1 MKKFVAILALA
12 VFTAGSAHAADL
24 GGKLL
29 KVGSDTTSP
38 PMESIDPA
46 SGQIVGFD
54 IDVVNAICAK
64 INCQAEFVTTGWDGI
79 FAALDQGNFDLVASG
94 VSITDERKKA
104 MDFSEPYIINSQ
116 AVLTR
121 AEDQAVTLDQFK
133 AEGKKLSAQANTTD
147 AQVAENVVG
156 KENVAAYDSFS
167 AAIIALK
174 NKDVDG
180 VVINGANAAAYE
192 REFAGE
198 LVVAIKGLESDPL
211 GPRLPQGRRK
221 RRHLQRRPEGDPGRW
236 HARPRSSQNTGAS
249 SKVSCR
255 RRGAGASGDPF

>member
-1 MKKFVAILALA
+1 VKTLVIALA
-12 VFTAGSAHAADL
+12 MAALVSGGASAADL

-38 PMESIDPA
+38 PMESVDPA
-46 SGQIVGFD
+46 TGQIVGFD

-94 VSITDERKKA
+94 VSITEERKKA
-104 MDFSEPYIINSQ
+104 MDFSDPYIVNSQ
-116 AVLTR
+116 AVLMR
-121 AEDQAVTLDQFK
+121 VEDQGVSLEDFK
-133 AEGKKLSAQANTTD
+133 SKGKKLSAQANTTD
-147 AQVAENVVG
+147 AQVAEGVVG
-156 KENVAAYDSFS
+156 KENVVAYDSFS

-192 REFAGE
+192 REFVGE
-198 LVVAIKGLESDPL
+198 LVVAIRDLESDPL
-211 GPRLPQGRRK
+211 GLVFRK
-221 RRHLQRRPEGDPGRW
+221 GDANVAAFNEGLKMIRDDGTLDQLVNKYW
-236 HARPRSSQNTGAS
+236 SV
-249 SKVSCR
+249 K
-255 RRGAGASGDPF
+255 

>member
-1 MKKFVAILALA
+1 MKKLMIALA
-12 VFTAGSAHAADL
+12 VAVLASGGASAADL

-38 PMESIDPA
+38 PMESVDPA
-46 SGQIVGFD
+46 TGQIVGFD

-94 VSITDERKKA
+94 VSITEERKKA
-104 MDFSEPYIINSQ
+104 MDFSDPYIVNSQ
-116 AVLTR
+116 AVLMR
-121 AEDQAVTLDQFK
+121 VEDQGVSLEDFK
-133 AEGKKLSAQANTTD
+133 SKGKKLSAQANTTD
-147 AQVAENVVG
+147 AQVAEGVVG
-156 KENVAAYDSFS
+156 KENVVAYDSFS

-192 REFAGE
+192 REFVGE
-198 LVVAIKGLESDPL
+198 LVVAIRDLESDPL
-211 GPRLPQGRRK
+211 GLVFRK
-221 RRHLQRRPEGDPGRW
+221 GDANVAAFNEGLKMIRDDGTLDQLVNKCW
-236 HARPRSSQNTGAS
+236 GV
-249 SKVSCR
+249 K
-255 RRGAGASGDPF
+255 

>member
-1 MKKFVAILALA
+1 MKKYMIALA
-12 VFTAGSAHAADL
+12 MAALASGVSHAADL

-38 PMESIDPA
+38 PMESVDPA

-54 IDVVNAICAK
+54 VDVVNAICAK

-79 FAALDQGNFDLVASG
+79 FAALDQGSFDLVASG

-104 MDFSEPYIINSQ
+104 MDFSNPYIVNSQ
-116 AVLTR
+116 AVLMR
-121 AEDQAVTLDQFK
+121 VADQGISLDDFK
-133 AEGKKLSAQANTTD
+133 AKGKKLSAQANTTD
-147 AQVAENVVG
+147 AQVAEGIVG
-156 KENVAAYDSFS
+156 KENVIAYDSFS
-167 AAIIALK
+167 ASVIALK

-198 LVVAIKGLESDPL
+198 LVVAIKNLQSDPL
-211 GPRLPQGRRK
+211 GLVFRK
-221 RRHLQRRPEGDPGRW
+221 DDANIAAFNEGLKMIKDDGTLDQLVGKYW
-236 HARPRSSQNTGAS
+236 GL
-249 SKVSCR
+249 K
-255 RRGAGASGDPF
+255 

>member
-1 MKKFVAILALA
+1 MKTYLIALA
-12 VFTAGSAHAADL
+12 MAALATGVSHAADL

-38 PMESIDPA
+38 PMESVDPA

-54 IDVVNAICAK
+54 VDVVNAICAK

-79 FAALDQGNFDLVASG
+79 FAALDQGSFDLVASG

-104 MDFSEPYIINSQ
+104 MDFSDPYIVNSQ
-116 AVLTR
+116 AVLMR
-121 AEDQAVTLDQFK
+121 VADQGISLDDFK
-133 AEGKKLSAQANTTD
+133 SQGKKLSAQANTTD
-147 AQVAENVVG
+147 AQVAEGIVG

-167 AAIIALK
+167 ASVIALK

-198 LVVAIKGLESDPL
+198 LVVAIKDLQSDPL
-211 GPRLPQGRRK
+211 GLVFRK
-221 RRHLQRRPEGDPGRW
+221 DDANIAAFNEGLKAIKDDGTLDQLIGKYW
-236 HARPRSSQNTGAS
+236 GL
-249 SKVSCR
+249 K
-255 RRGAGASGDPF
+255 

>member
-1 MKKFVAILALA
+1 MKTYLIALA
-12 VFTAGSAHAADL
+12 MAALAAGASHAADL

-54 IDVVNAICAK
+54 VDVVNAICAK

-79 FAALDQGNFDLVASG
+79 FAALDQGSFDLVASG

-104 MDFSEPYIINSQ
+104 MDFSDPYIVNSQ
-116 AVLTR
+116 AVLMR
-121 AEDQAVTLDQFK
+121 VADQGISLDDFK
-133 AEGKKLSAQANTTD
+133 SQGKKLSAQANTTD
-147 AQVAENVVG
+147 AQVAEGIVG

-167 AAIIALK
+167 ASVIALK

-198 LVVAIKGLESDPL
+198 LVVAIKDLQSDPL
-211 GPRLPQGRRK
+211 GLVFRK
-221 RRHLQRRPEGDPGRW
+221 DDANIAAFNEGLKAIKDDGTLDQLIGKYW
-236 HARPRSSQNTGAS
+236 GL
-249 SKVSCR
+249 K
-255 RRGAGASGDPF
+255 

>member
-1 MKKFVAILALA
+1 MKTYLIALA
-12 VFTAGSAHAADL
+12 MAALAAGASHAADL

-54 IDVVNAICAK
+54 VDVVNAICAK

-79 FAALDQGNFDLVASG
+79 FAALDQGSFDLVASG

-104 MDFSEPYIINSQ
+104 MDFSDPYIVNSQ
-116 AVLTR
+116 AVLMR
-121 AEDQAVTLDQFK
+121 VADQGLSLEDFK
-133 AEGKKLSAQANTTD
+133 SQGKKLSAQANTTD
-147 AQVAENVVG
+147 AQVAEGIVG

-167 AAIIALK
+167 ASVIALK

-198 LVVAIKGLESDPL
+198 LVVAIKDLQSDPL
-211 GPRLPQGRRK
+211 GLVFRK
-221 RRHLQRRPEGDPGRW
+221 DDANIAAFNEGLKAIKDDGTLDQLIGKYW
-236 HARPRSSQNTGAS
+236 GL
-249 SKVSCR
+249 K
-255 RRGAGASGDPF
+255 

>member
-1 MKKFVAILALA
+1 MKKLMIALA
-12 VFTAGSAHAADL
+12 VAVLASGGASAADL

-38 PMESIDPA
+38 PMESVDPA
-46 SGQIVGFD
+46 TGQIVGFD

-94 VSITDERKKA
+94 VSITEERKKA
-104 MDFSEPYIINSQ
+104 MDFSDPYIANSQ
-116 AVLTR
+116 AVLMR
-121 AEDQAVTLDQFK
+121 VEDQGVSLEDFK
-133 AEGKKLSAQANTTD
+133 SKGKKLSAQANTTD
-147 AQVAENVVG
+147 AQVAEGVVG
-156 KENVAAYDSFS
+156 KENVVAYDSFS

-192 REFAGE
+192 REFVGE
-198 LVVAIKGLESDPL
+198 LVVAIRDLESDPL
-211 GPRLPQGRRK
+211 GLVFRK
-221 RRHLQRRPEGDPGRW
+221 GDANVAAFNEGLKMIRDDGTLDQLVNKYW
-236 HARPRSSQNTGAS
+236 GV
-249 SKVSCR
+249 K
-255 RRGAGASGDPF
+255 

>member
-1 MKKFVAILALA
+1 MKTYLIALA
-12 VFTAGSAHAADL
+12 MAALATGASHAADL

-54 IDVVNAICAK
+54 VDVVNAICAK

-79 FAALDQGNFDLVASG
+79 FAALDQGSFDLVASG

-104 MDFSEPYIINSQ
+104 MDFSDPYIVNSQ
-116 AVLTR
+116 AVLMR
-121 AEDQAVTLDQFK
+121 VADQGLSLEDFK
-133 AEGKKLSAQANTTD
+133 SQGKKLSAQANTTD
-147 AQVAENVVG
+147 AQVAEGIVG

-167 AAIIALK
+167 ASVIALK

-198 LVVAIKGLESDPL
+198 LVVAIKDLQSDPL
-211 GPRLPQGRRK
+211 GLVFRK
-221 RRHLQRRPEGDPGRW
+221 DDANIAAFNEGLKAIKDDGTLDQLIGKYW
-236 HARPRSSQNTGAS
+236 GL
-249 SKVSCR
+249 K
-255 RRGAGASGDPF
+255 

>member
-1 MKKFVAILALA
+1 MKKLMIALA
-12 VFTAGSAHAADL
+12 VAVLASGGVSAADL

-38 PMESIDPA
+38 PMESVDPA
-46 SGQIVGFD
+46 TGQIVGFD

-94 VSITDERKKA
+94 VSITEERKKA
-104 MDFSEPYIINSQ
+104 MDFSDPYIVNSQ
-116 AVLTR
+116 AVLMR
-121 AEDQAVTLDQFK
+121 VEDQGVSLEDFK
-133 AEGKKLSAQANTTD
+133 SKGKKLSAQANTTD
-147 AQVAENVVG
+147 AQVAEGVVG
-156 KENVAAYDSFS
+156 KENVVAYDSFS

-192 REFAGE
+192 REFVGE
-198 LVVAIKGLESDPL
+198 LVVAIRDLESDPL
-211 GPRLPQGRRK
+211 GLVFRK
-221 RRHLQRRPEGDPGRW
+221 GDANVAAFNEGLKMIRDDGTLDQLVNKYW
-236 HARPRSSQNTGAS
+236 GV
-249 SKVSCR
+249 K
-255 RRGAGASGDPF
+255 

>member
-1 MKKFVAILALA
+1 MKKLMIALAVAILASGGA
-12 VFTAGSAHAADL
+12 SAADL

-38 PMESIDPA
+38 PMESVDPA
-46 SGQIVGFD
+46 TGQIVGFD

-94 VSITDERKKA
+94 VSITEERKKA
-104 MDFSEPYIINSQ
+104 MDFSDPYIVNSQ
-116 AVLTR
+116 AVLMR
-121 AEDQAVTLDQFK
+121 VEDQGVSLEDFK
-133 AEGKKLSAQANTTD
+133 SKGKKLSAQANTTD
-147 AQVAENVVG
+147 AQVAEGVVG
-156 KENVAAYDSFS
+156 KENVVAYDSFS

-192 REFAGE
+192 REFVGE
-198 LVVAIKGLESDPL
+198 LVVAIRDLESDPL
-211 GPRLPQGRRK
+211 GLVFRK
-221 RRHLQRRPEGDPGRW
+221 GDANVAAFNEGLKMIRDDGTLDQLVNKYW
-236 HARPRSSQNTGAS
+236 GV
-249 SKVSCR
+249 K
-255 RRGAGASGDPF
+255 